1 MPWDWPVEVNYHE
14 AKAFCNWKAAATG
27 QPYRLPTE
35 DEWYRLYDVAGL
47 SEVPHTGTS
56 CRQYPSRLLGLQ
68 PPGKRISPRESST
81 MWSGN
86 VWQWTETPI
95 YPFEGFDIHP
105 HYDDFTTPT
114 FDGRHNLIKG
124 GSWISCGNE
133 SLKSARYAFRRH
145 FFQHAG
151 FATWLQLRLLFS
163 RDSHYETDKLLSEY
177 AEFHYGDT
185 YFDVPNFPKALAE
198 LAIAAMEDKPA
209 RRALDLGCASG
220 TRCVRTGAAF

>member
-1 MPWDWPVEVNYHE
+1 MKQKPFVTG
-14 AKAFCNWKAAATG
+14 KRQTTG
-27 QPYRLPTE
+27 QPFRLPTE

-47 SEVPHTGTS
+47 SEIPHADQLHANIHLDHFASS
-56 CRQYPSRLLGLQ
+56 CPVNEFAQGEFYDVV
-68 PPGKRISPRESST
+68 
-81 MWSGN
+81 GN

-151 FATWLQLRLLFS
+151 FRYVVAAIRLPCSTTLTMKPTS
-163 RDSHYETDKLLSEY
+163 CS
-177 AEFHYGDT
+177 
-185 YFDVPNFPKALAE
+185 PNMRNFIMAIRILACQIFPKALAE
-198 LAIAAMEDKPA
+198 LAIAAM
-209 RRALDLGCASG
+209 SG
-220 TRCVRTGAAF
+220 